1 MRLGVLT
8 KAVLA
13 QLGAVA
19 LTAVTATVFASHAI
33 PVPLL
38 VALQA
43 LLAVML
49 AWWLRSDP
57 WWLLIHAVFVP
68 PAAAVHALGIAPG
81 WYLTGFLL
89 LLLLFGPAVRSR
101 VPLYLSSEPTVAL
114 MSSII
119 ERYLKKPRAG
129 ESPRVLDF
137 GSGTGS
143 MVLGLARRCPQCR
156 IDGIEAAWLPHLIA
170 SARLAGISNARLIR
184 GDFWSIDLAE
194 YDLVY
199 AFLSTEPMPGLW
211 EKVCTQMREGS
222 VLVSNSFPVPEI
234 TPIEVLEADD
244 TRRSQL
250 YVYRVTAPESP
261 HSEPGM
267 DARPSLNA

>member
-13 QLGAVA
+13 QSGAIA
-19 LTAVTATVFASHAI
+19 LAAVTASVFAGHAI

-43 LLAVML
+43 LLAVLL

-68 PAAAVHALGIAPG
+68 AAAVVHALGIAPG
-81 WYLTGFLL
+81 WYLSGFLL

-101 VPLYLSSEPTVAL
+101 VPLYLSSEPTVLL
-114 MSSII
+114 MSSVID
-119 ERYLKKPRAG
+119 RYVTNPLSG
-129 ESPRVLDF
+129 GSPRVLDF

-143 MVLGLARRCPQCR
+143 MVLGLARRCPHCR
-156 IDGIEAAWLPHLIA
+156 VDGIEAAWLPHLIA
-170 SARLAGISNARLIR
+170 SARLAGISNARLTR
-184 GDFWSIDLAE
+184 GDFWSIDLGE

-199 AFLSTEPMPGLW
+199 AFLSTEPMPALW
-211 EKVCTQMREGS
+211 EKVRTQMREGS
-222 VLVSNSFPVPEI
+222 VLVSNSFPVPDI
-234 TPIEVLEADD
+234 TPSEILEADD

-250 YVYRVTAPESP
+250 YIYRVTASQSP
-261 HSEPGM
+261 HSAP
-267 DARPSLNA
+267 